1 MLAAAVPAVPAAANG
16 VSMVLDQVGN
26 PDGVLKWIRTGDVLR
41 YQVRLKG
48 LGHDARLAVAT
59 VPAAALTTVACP
71 ATGAVAGA
79 VTGVVPEVVASP
91 APVGVAAPPEGVPG
105 RVAGARV
112 TANRA
117 LSGAVDAG
125 ARVCPLGR
133 LAGKQ
138 VVDVTLT
145 VPQGAGEVELA
156 AVAKVREDDGL
167 GHTTIARS
175 VRTAV
180 FEGPVPRDAVGFSGN
195 AVRLTRKAAPP
206 AAVPPYPGG
215 HSARPS
221 RQDALAQRDASRHER
236 PPAQDAPALHAA
248 PSLKAAPSVGG
259 APAPGD
265 ATTRR
270 RTPPVGGA
278 PAPGDPAVRGRT
290 PSTGGAPAQ
299 RGASAQK
306 GANAQDAPALSA
318 APSVGGAPAP
328 GGATVRG
335 YAPYVADAPAL
346 GGATAVEGVPA
357 QQEAPAAA
365 PGGGGVALAPV
376 QTGQPAE
383 AVEAPLPRE
392 VGGGKMRVRA
402 EEAVNPLAGPRGV
415 PAVAVG
421 IAALMGALW
430 LIARVQRARI
440 QKNVW

>member
-48 LGHDARLAVAT
+48 MGHDARLAVAS

-71 ATGAVAGA
+71 ATGAATGP
-79 VTGVVPEVVASP
+79 VTGVVPEAAASAAP
-91 APVGVAAPPEGVPG
+91 APVGAGVSPEGVPG

-156 AVAKVREDDGL
+156 AVAKVREDGGL

-175 VRTAV
+175 VRTAI

-195 AVRLTRKAAPP
+195 AVRLTQKAAPP
-206 AAVPPYPGG
+206 AAVPPRPDG

-221 RQDALAQRDASRHER
+221 RQDALAQRDASRQER
-236 PPAQDAPALHAA
+236 PPAQDAPALN
-248 PSLKAAPSVGG
+248 AAPSVGG

-278 PAPGDPAVRGRT
+278 PAPGDPTARGRT

-299 RGASAQK
+299 RGATV
-306 GANAQDAPALSA
+306 QDAPALNA

-346 GGATAVEGVPA
+346 GGATAVGGVPA
-357 QQEAPAAA
+357 QQGAPAAA
-365 PGGGGVALAPV
+365 PGGGGVAVAPV
-376 QTGQPAE
+376 GTGQPVE

-392 VGGGKMRVRA
+392 VGGGRMRVRA

>member
-16 VSMVLDQVGN
+16 VSMVLDQMGN

-48 LGHDARLAVAT
+48 MGHDARLAVAT

-71 ATGAVAGA
+71 ATGAVTGP
-79 VTGVVPEVVASP
+79 VTGVVPEAAASAAP
-91 APVGVAAPPEGVPG
+91 APVGAGVPPEGVPG

-117 LSGAVDAG
+117 LSGTVDAG
-125 ARVCPLGR
+125 ARVCPLGQ

-180 FEGPVPRDAVGFSGN
+180 FEGPVPRDVVGFSGN
-195 AVRLTRKAAPP
+195 AVRLTQKAAPP
-206 AAVPPYPGG
+206 AAVPPRPGG

-221 RQDALAQRDASRHER
+221 RQDALAQRDASRQER
-236 PPAQDAPALHAA
+236 LPAQDAPALN
-248 PSLKAAPSVGG
+248 AAPSVGG

-278 PAPGDPAVRGRT
+278 PAPGDPTARGRT
-290 PSTGGAPAQ
+290 PSTGSAPAQ

-306 GANAQDAPALSA
+306 GATAHDAPALSA

-346 GGATAVEGVPA
+346 GGATAVGGVPDRQGMPA
-357 QQEAPAAA
+357 PGGAPAA
-365 PGGGGVALAPV
+365 GVAVAPV
-376 QTGQPAE
+376 QTGQPVE

-392 VGGGKMRVRA
+392 VGGGRMQVRA

-421 IAALMGALW
+421 IAALMGTLW

>member
-48 LGHDARLAVAT
+48 MGHDARLAVAT

-79 VTGVVPEVVASP
+79 VTEPVAGVVPEAAASP
-91 APVGVAAPPEGVPG
+91 APAPVGAGVPPEGVPG

-117 LSGAVDAG
+117 LSGTVDAG
-125 ARVCPLGR
+125 ARVCLLGR

-180 FEGPVPRDAVGFSGN
+180 FEGPVPRDVVGFSGN
-195 AVRLTRKAAPP
+195 AVRLTQKAAPP
-206 AAVPPYPGG
+206 AAVPPRPGG

-221 RQDALAQRDASRHER
+221 RQDALAQRDASRQER
-236 PPAQDAPALHAA
+236 PPAQDAPALN
-248 PSLKAAPSVGG
+248 AAPSVGG

-265 ATTRR
+265 PTA
-270 RTPPVGGA
+270 
-278 PAPGDPAVRGRT
+278 RGRT
-290 PSTGGAPAQ
+290 PSTGSAPAQ

-306 GANAQDAPALSA
+306 GATAHDAPALSA

-346 GGATAVEGVPA
+346 GGATAVGGVPDRQGMPA
-357 QQEAPAAA
+357 PGGAPAA
-365 PGGGGVALAPV
+365 GVAVAPV
-376 QTGQPAE
+376 QTGQPVE

-392 VGGGKMRVRA
+392 VGGGRMQVRA